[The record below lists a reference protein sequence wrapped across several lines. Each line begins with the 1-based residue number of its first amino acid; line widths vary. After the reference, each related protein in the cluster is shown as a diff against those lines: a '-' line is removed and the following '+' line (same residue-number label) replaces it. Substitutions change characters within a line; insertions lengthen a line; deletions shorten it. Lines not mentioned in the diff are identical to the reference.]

1 MGSDIALVVGLICV
15 ILSIPALISAFSSGQ
30 PLRRAT
36 VFVTLG
42 GALIVYAVVSSPTGY
57 RASDVPE
64 VVLRVIAQLIR

>member
-1 MGSDIALVVGLICV
+1 MDSDISLVVGLLFV

-36 VFVTLG
+36 AFVTLG
-42 GALIVYAVVSSPTGY
+42 GALIVYAAVSSPVGY
-57 RASDVPE
+57 RASDIPE